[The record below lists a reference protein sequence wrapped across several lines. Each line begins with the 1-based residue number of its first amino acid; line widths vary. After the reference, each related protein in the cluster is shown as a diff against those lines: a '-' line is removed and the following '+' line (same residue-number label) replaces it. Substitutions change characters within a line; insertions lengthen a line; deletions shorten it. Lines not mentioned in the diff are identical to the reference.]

1 MAVEKILV
9 RVTCS
14 INPVNETRK
23 TLDKINKEILIV
35 LGRLSL
41 IWIGAKSSFIYY
53 FLPKKFFA
61 QAAFE
66 SRYGRQH

>member
-23 TLDKINKEILIV
+23 TLDKINKEILVV
-35 LGRLSL
+35 LGRLLL
-41 IWIGAKSSFIYY
+41 IGIGAKSSFIYY
-53 FLPKKFFA
+53 FLPKNFSHKLL
-61 QAAFE
+61 
-66 SRYGRQH
+66 SS